1 MGSRRQR
8 PSDVHGPF
16 GKVVDLADNG
26 LTYNGSPL
34 RDDTNSLV
42 VTRRL
47 AFDTEEGK
55 DGSRTGQTPPES
67 RVRKWASVSALGAR
81 GRMTSDKSLLL
92 SRLHERRAAF
102 LDTWKRPPATAPNG
116 ASPAPRTFAR
126 YRLVAEWRIA
136 IGLGLEYGP
145 WETGLALHGTYGF
158 PILPGSALKG
168 VAAAA
173 AREAAEPAEGSPAD
187 TTQATVGREEPSAPE
202 LIRTVFGTPRPDDQ
216 HVGAQQGSVRFLD
229 ALPDPGNVYVHED
242 VITPHQK
249 SYYQRTPG
257 AHPDGLGIADG
268 SGVAL
273 VPPAEHHQPEP
284 APFLSVSGSFRID
297 LLGRS
302 EEHTRYAIDCLQYAG
317 EHLGLGGRT
326 TAGYGYFCIC
336 EEQRD
341 G

>member
-1 MGSRRQR
+1 MGNNNSKE
-8 PSDVHGPF
+8 PSGVHGPL
-16 GKVVDLADNG
+16 GRVVDLANSG
-26 LTYNGSPL
+26 LTYNGSFL
-34 RDDTNSLV
+34 CDNANALV
-42 VTRRL
+42 VTRHL
-47 AFDTEEGK
+47 AFDTEEGR
-55 DGSRTGQTPPES
+55 DGSQTDTTPPES
-67 RVRKWASVSALGAR
+67 RVRKWASVSSLGAR
-81 GRMTSDKSLLL
+81 GKTHDNSLLL
-92 SRLHERRAAF
+92 SRLHERREAF
-102 LDTWKRPPATAPNG
+102 LNAWKRPPATTPNG
-116 ASPAPRTFAR
+116 ASPTPWTFAR

-136 IGLGLEYGP
+136 VGLGLEYGP

-158 PILPGSALKG
+158 PVLPGSALKG

-173 AREAAEPAEGSPAD
+173 ARETAEPAEGSPAD
-187 TTQATVGREEPSAPE
+187 TTQGTARREEPSGPE

-229 ALPDPGNVYVHED
+229 ALPDPKNVYVHED

-257 AHPDGLGIADG
+257 ARPDGLGVADG
-268 SGVAL
+268 SGAAL

-297 LLGRS
+297 LLGRN
-302 EEHTRYAIDCLQYAG
+302 EAHTRYAIDCLRHAG
-317 EHLGLGGRT
+317 EHLGIGGRT